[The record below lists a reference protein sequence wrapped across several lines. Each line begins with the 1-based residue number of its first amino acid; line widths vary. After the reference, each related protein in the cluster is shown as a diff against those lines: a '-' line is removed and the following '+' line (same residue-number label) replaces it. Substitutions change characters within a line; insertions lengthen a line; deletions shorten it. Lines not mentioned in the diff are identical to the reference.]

1 MKQIFMITGILYSFL
16 LIGCQQEKIPITT
29 DSDIA
34 LEYFIKGRD
43 LAERIRYQ
51 EAAENFRLAL
61 KHDPD
66 FPMANYFMSV
76 YGATPN
82 ERLAYFEKA
91 KNDMD
96 KATWGER
103 QLILALEAAMG
114 GYAKR
119 QLDLITELAAKF
131 PNDERAQNLLANI
144 YFSQQDYEKA
154 IELYNEVIKIEPEFS
169 QAYNQLGYAYR
180 YIGDY
185 VRAEKAF
192 KKYIELIPDDPN
204 PYDSYAEL
212 LLKMGEYEI
221 SIENYE
227 KALKIDPDFMNSY
240 VGLSSNYNIKREY
253 KTARK
258 YLKEFYLRAKNADQ
272 RRTAVNA
279 LIISHVDE
287 GDLDGAM
294 SWAENRYKQSLEEA
308 DTVLIAG
315 DLNMMGYL
323 FRAKEEPIQ
332 AMQVYKESEDLI
344 RQSGL
349 PENIKNNFKR
359 AYTYYDVQIALLQ
372 NDLALAEKKRL
383 EYETTAHE
391 MENPFQIRLAHEM
404 AGQIAFAKGEYQS
417 AIEQFEMANQQNA
430 HNLYRIASA
439 YEAMQ
444 NLEKAIEY
452 YELAANFNGFMDLEY
467 ALIRNNSE
475 KKAAELRSRLRAI

>member
-1 MKQIFMITGILYSFL
+1 MKQIFMITGLMCSLL
-16 LIGCQQEKIPITT
+16 LISCQQEKIPVTT

-34 LEYFIKGRD
+34 LEYFLKGRD

-51 EAAENFRLAL
+51 EAAENFRMAL

-66 FPMANYFMSV
+66 FPMANYFMAI

-91 KNDMD
+91 KNEMD

-114 GYAKR
+114 GYAKK

-131 PNDERAQNLLANI
+131 PDDERVQNLLANI

-154 IELYNEVIKIEPEFS
+154 IELYNEVIEIDPEFS
-169 QAYNQLGYAYR
+169 QAYNQLGYSYR
-180 YIGDY
+180 YLGDY

-227 KALKIDPDFMNSY
+227 KALKINPDFMNSY

-253 KTARK
+253 KTGRK

-272 RRTAVNA
+272 RRTAINA

-294 SWAENRYKQSLEEA
+294 KWVENRYKHSLEEA

-323 FRAKEEPIQ
+323 YRAKNQPME
-332 AMQVYKESEDLI
+332 AVRVYKESEDLI

-349 PENIKNNFKR
+349 PESIKQNFER
-359 AYTYYDVQIALLQ
+359 AYIYYDVQIALLQ
-372 NDLALAEKKRL
+372 NDLALAEKRRL
-383 EYETTAHE
+383 EYEKTAQE
-391 MENPFQIRLAHEM
+391 MENPFQMRLAHEM
-404 AGQIAFAKGEYQS
+404 AGQISIARGEYQ
-417 AIEQFEMANQQNA
+417 AAVEQLEMANQQNA

-439 YEAMQ
+439 YEGMQ
-444 NLEKAIEY
+444 KLEKAVEY

-467 ALIRNNSE
+467 AFIRNDAA
-475 KKAAELRSRLRAI
+475 KKAAELRSRLKAI